1 MIVDAASFTSAGGFE
16 INEDSF
22 FCGEGVFAVADGL
35 GGHADGEKASAE
47 AVRYL
52 KENCRGGYT
61 AESINEILEG
71 ANSAVRALE
80 CEARTTVAAAFIEGK
95 YFQCANAG
103 DSRVYYFKKGSV
115 VLQTK
120 DHSVCQASVDMG
132 LMSSDEIRG
141 NEDRSRLLKVLGS
154 SEKLNLKKSY
164 EPVEISSGDA
174 FLVCSDGFWEY
185 VTETEMEAD
194 LLKSDTAEKWMRYM
208 LKRHLLASE
217 NKGDN
222 YTLICGIMYRTAED
236 DAVPF
241 PVPEKIQEI
250 EAAAVS
256 VTEALPVE
264 NSGKSKKTP
273 VILAAVIVL
282 LLVAAGL
289 FAWSRL
295 SDGVP
300 AEDIS
305 EVTKMSETET
315 TEKNHKTT
323 ETEKTVTEPQKT
335 VTESQKT
342 VTEPQE
348 TVTEPQKA
356 VTEPKNT
363 TSETSAAKTED
374 TENDKTETAETTV
387 EKAAETADDTT
398 ASAEKDGGDL
408 SG

>member
-115 VLQTK
+115 ALQTK

-222 YTLICGIMYRTAED
+222 YTLICGFMYRTAED

-241 PVPEKIQEI
+241 PVSEKKPEPE
-250 EAAAVS
+250 ETAAA
-256 VTEALPVE
+256 EALPAK
-264 NSGKSKKTP
+264 NPGKSKKTP
-273 VILAAVIVL
+273 VIFAAVIVL
-282 LLVAAGL
+282 LLLAAGL

-295 SDGVP
+295 PDGVP

-305 EVTKMSETET
+305 EVTKKSETET
-315 TEKNHKTT
+315 TKKTHKTT

-363 TSETSAAKTED
+363 TSETSVTKPED
-374 TENDKTETAETTV
+374 TKNVKTETAETTV
-387 EKAAETADDTT
+387 EKTAETADDTT
-398 ASAEKDGGDL
+398 AAAEKDGGDL
-408 SG
+408 NG